1 MANTIQM
8 TNGHAFNLL
17 GSEGSK
23 FAKKHTALS
32 MIMPIKGQ
40 ADGVITSAS
49 HQLVF
54 DLKKSSTFSI
64 NGCDLKLE
72 VPEGQDHARFKLNYK
87 ESRRGADTIAVT
99 RDCHDGNSVKRDVFK
114 KVQLNEAGTKHLEL
128 DNSKNHTQ
136 FTAATAL
143 EYIGY
148 KLAKAPKALQRSF
161 SSLSRNSILSF
172 KNAEKPVLAFGKEG
186 TLVGNSQ
193 AVRMNANAFLSNPL
207 KALTTEAKKI
217 ASALNSIEISG
228 LSNEEV
234 EKVSKDLLKEADGL
248 KRQLIENLPHAQS
261 WNEVGDAADA
271 IAFLNVKNKSD
282 EGNNISQFASNFF
295 TEQAK
300 QKLLDVG
307 VNTQDIEE
315 LLTIAAKLPKLGE
328 AEIPTDLVRSNKEFT
343 EAEKKIYR
351 GPAVTQKMNLAID
364 SLKLDG
370 VQQMKSLLA
379 DKKLQAFSNV
389 ITQLAGMD
397 VARADRR
404 GKQEINKLAEGK
416 PKVTVCDD
424 QGRHTLEGARICI
437 KNNNSWRKEDDLINT
452 MLGIYGDVRVAETQ

>member
-207 KALTTEAKKI
+207 QALIAETRQIAGSLNGSEVSPLDADTLAQHKEKNLADADKI
-217 ASALNSIEISG
+217 
-228 LSNEEV
+228 
-234 EKVSKDLLKEADGL
+234 KP
-248 KRQLIENLPHAQS
+248 QLIESLQYAQS
-261 WNEVGDAADA
+261 WNDVTNVADVIAALHGKPTNA
-271 IAFLNVKNKSD
+271 
-282 EGNNISQFASNFF
+282 
-295 TEQAK
+295 
-300 QKLLDVG
+300 
-307 VNTQDIEE
+307 QDIECY
-315 LLTIAAKLPKLGE
+315 AAKIFTSENEAVFAEKGLDTKGISEKIQVLGQLSLLGE
-328 AEIPTDLVRSNKEFT
+328 AVNPAEVIRSGKEFSFD
-343 EAEKKIYR
+343 EKKQYIFPIQER
-351 GPAVTQKMNLAID
+351 AEAALSQLKFEGSQELIDAFANKNKLGTAISVLRD
-364 SLKLDG
+364 IAGMDAPRAFRKNKIEDG
-370 VQQMKSLLA
+370 VQIA
-379 DKKLQAFSNV
+379 DENGRFIPDQLIRCANKNAAAKGCDMDITSVTLDAFKNLKG
-389 ITQLAGMD
+389 TQ
-397 VARADRR
+397 
-404 GKQEINKLAEGK
+404 QI
-416 PKVTVCDD
+416 
-424 QGRHTLEGARICI
+424 
-437 KNNNSWRKEDDLINT
+437 
-452 MLGIYGDVRVAETQ
+452 